1 MGIINRANKD
11 GFGPANVL
19 TISHVGGSTRL
30 LAFSRM
36 RKAPRAVETRLW
48 VWKSAT
54 ATLCAPGYGHST
66 PNIGMG
72 VGGGVTPA
80 SHAFE
85 QREADHFLSV
95 VAIRARAV

>member
-1 MGIINRANKD
+1 MLA
-11 GFGPANVL
+11 AVC
-19 TISHVGGSTRL
+19 TRL

-36 RKAPRAVETRLW
+36 RKAPRAVETRLR
-48 VWKSAT
+48 VWKSAPRG
-54 ATLCAPGYGHST
+54 CVHPGFGHST
-66 PNIGMG
+66 PQYRQG

-95 VAIRARAV
+95 LAIRARAV